1 MELKS
6 EIKILEGCGNYKI
19 SKSGKVGLR
28 ITVPKELKDK
38 GFDVGATVT
47 VYFGEMGKDKAM
59 VVVLKEK

>member
-1 MELKS
+1 MELKA

-19 SKSGKVGLR
+19 GKSGNQGLR
-28 ITVPKELKDK
+28 ISIPKELKDK